1 MKLLAA
7 TLLILFTACP
17 LIGQDSTTFSN
28 EDILLLYNGLRELEI
43 TDSLKTIKIDLLETK
58 VQKYEQLVIQ
68 DSVIVELHIR
78 KADLL
83 QQEIE
88 VYRDYIKSTRSSNKY
103 LWTLYGAGIMVLSSW
118 IVSNVK

>member
-1 MKLLAA
+1 MKSLAVI
-7 TLLILFTACP
+7 LLILFTACP
-17 LIGQDSTTFSN
+17 ISGQDSTTFSN

-43 TDSLKTIKIDLLETK
+43 SDSLKTIKIDLLGTK
-58 VQKYEQLVIQ
+58 IQKYEQLIVQ
-68 DSVIVELHIR
+68 DSIIMELHIR

-88 VYRDYIKSTRSSNKY
+88 VYQDYIKSTRVSNKY
-103 LWTLYGAGIMVLSSW
+103 LWMTAGASIMIFSSW